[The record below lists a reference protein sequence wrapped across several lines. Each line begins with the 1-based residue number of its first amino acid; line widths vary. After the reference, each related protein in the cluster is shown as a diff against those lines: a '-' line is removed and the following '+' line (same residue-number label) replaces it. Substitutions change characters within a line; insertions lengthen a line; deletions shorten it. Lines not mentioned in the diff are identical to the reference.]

1 MAETPPAAR
10 VVARRVLFYE
20 AGGHMEPAALAEAAA
35 RADARLRARLADLI
49 GLTGYMTLVAR
60 AVRLAQAE
68 VPALEGVTVVAG
80 EPGEPGAEGRL
91 HGVPAFAWASGM
103 WRPSKLA

>member
-1 MAETPPAAR
+1 MAEAPPAAR

-20 AGGHMEPAALAEAAA
+20 AGGRMEPAALAEAAE

-60 AVRLAQAE
+60 AVRLPRPTSPPWKESRSSRGSQRRRGACTAC
-68 VPALEGVTVVAG
+68 VRSPGPVA
-80 EPGEPGAEGRL
+80 
-91 HGVPAFAWASGM
+91 M
-103 WRPSKLA
+103 WRLSKPA